1 MSQIM
6 SKILDCYRYSS
17 DTNLLVLDFLPR
29 WVISSVSCNA
39 VPLRTGHNG
48 NLLDDICISIS
59 HYLLDSS
66 STIPITWNFIDC
78 KSFYLWNSYVYFPA
92 ITFVSTS
99 IYRPNLRSNH
109 CFYRKQWPC
118 NISIMQQ

>member
-59 HYLLDSS
+59 HYLFDSS

-78 KSFYLWNSYVYFPA
+78 KSFYLWNLCVYFPA
-92 ITFVSTS
+92 TIPLFINQICNEIIVPLENSGHAVSE
-99 IYRPNLRSNH
+99 
-109 CFYRKQWPC
+109 
-118 NISIMQQ
+118 

>member
-59 HYLLDSS
+59 HYLFDSS
-66 STIPITWNFIDC
+66 STIPITRNFIDC
-78 KSFYLWNSYVYFPA
+78 KSFYLWNSYVYYLYQPLFINQIYDQIIVSIENSGHA
-92 ITFVSTS
+92 IS
-99 IYRPNLRSNH
+99 
-109 CFYRKQWPC
+109 Q
-118 NISIMQQ
+118 